1 MKTIYF
7 FQFSLSRLIYTLC
20 ITFFKKKLKV
30 GLLSIFIIF
39 LNFMK
44 LNFFST
50 TQTHKFL
57 LAFGLVF
64 VFLIPPFQSPD
75 EINHFLKSYHVS
87 EGYMTGIRTADNRLG
102 GYLPSSFKKII
113 DPFSPLIFNQEKHIT
128 PYTIIESFSVPLEKE
143 QTTFFDFP
151 NTAIYAPTAYIP
163 QAAVMSVFKMV
174 NAPPLVLFYLGRL
187 ANFMVWYCLI
197 LFALKIMPFK
207 QKTMF
212 LLAFLPGSIAINA
225 SNNADVVTNGL
236 CFLSIALIIK
246 AIRGSLSPE
255 GVRDVAQL
263 HILSLFVFGL
273 ATFLISLN
281 KIVYFPLT
289 FLLFFIPTK
298 RFGNWQKQ
306 VGFASFFIVLNVFAI
321 LMWQKKI
328 EPLYLKFEEYN
339 PQFTESQTLIKGID
353 PTAQLNR
360 IIANPLEFIGIL
372 PKTIRAEGEG
382 MLFSYLNKFGWDSN
396 SIPILLNILL
406 LIGLL
411 SQIFQ
416 DKNELKKYQKIGFLT
431 IGFIMTI
438 AFLMVMYLIWC
449 PVGKDFIWNLQGR
462 YFIPIFIMFFMAI
475 PSSEQFNTQTLQ
487 KFMGFKAFFWYQ
499 IMVYG
504 FVFYAIVQRYY
515 N

>member
-1 MKTIYF
+1 M
-7 FQFSLSRLIYTLC
+7 
-20 ITFFKKKLKV
+20 KLK
-30 GLLSIFIIF
+30 
-39 LNFMK
+39 
-44 LNFFST
+44 FFSD
-50 TQTHKFL
+50 TQIYKLL

-64 VFLIPPFQSPD
+64 IFLIPPFQSPD

-128 PYTIIESFSVPLEKE
+128 PYTLIECFSIPLEKE
-143 QTTFFDFP
+143 TTEFFDFP
-151 NTAIYAPTAYIP
+151 NTAIYAPTAYVP
-163 QAAVMSVFKMV
+163 QAVVMGIFKMV

-187 ANFMVWYCLI
+187 ANFLVWYLLI
-197 LFALKIMPFK
+197 IFSLKIIPFK
-207 QKTMF
+207 RKTML

-225 SNNADVVTNGL
+225 STNADVVTNGL
-236 CFLSIALIIK
+236 CFLSIALAIK
-246 AIRGSLSPE
+246 AMKERLPE
-255 GVRDVAQL
+255 GVGISSVNS
-263 HILSLFVFGL
+263 ILSLFAFGL

-298 RFGNWQKQ
+298 RFGNWQKH
-306 VGFASFFIVLNVFAI
+306 VGFTLFFIVLNVFVI
-321 LMWQKKI
+321 LLWQKKI

-353 PTAQLNR
+353 PKAQLNR
-360 IIANPLEFIGIL
+360 IMANPLEFIGIL

-382 MLFSYLNKFGWDSN
+382 MLFSYLNKFGWDAN
-396 SIPILLNILL
+396 SIPLFLNILL
-406 LIGLL
+406 LIGLF
-411 SQIFQ
+411 SQMIQ
-416 DKNELKKYQKIGFLT
+416 DENPLKKYQKAGFLT
-431 IGFIMTI
+431 IGFTMSI
-438 AFLMVMYLIWC
+438 AFFLVMYLIWC

-462 YFIPIFIMFFMAI
+462 YFIPIFIMFFVAM
-475 PSSEQFNTQTLQ
+475 PSSERFNTATLQ
-487 KFMGFKAFFWYQ
+487 KFMSFKTFFIYQ